1 MSSQHLRDQNGTP
14 DMEEH
19 TQRSEEPAV
28 LAAGVAVLQSL
39 LDGLLGLL
47 TLGDLLEGVGGDGT
61 LETLKLERVTGGHQ
75 VVEVD
80 DLDER
85 LDAAALL
92 DHLLTHAAGD
102 LAGVALDTG
111 NDGVGERVRL
121 GASLVRLDNDDL

>member
-1 MSSQHLRDQNGTP
+1 
-14 DMEEH
+14 MEEH